1 MRLHGTLVVIVALT
15 APGLLEGA
23 WADPPSG
30 TRGASGEVEWQPV
43 ADSAHAEAGPAYLSV
58 LDVIG
63 KLTIAVLVA
72 YGVSLAARWA
82 QQRFRPAWAQKR
94 RPEAAETMRLEEVLP
109 LGTDAKLYIVL
120 VEGHRILLGSQG
132 GNLRHLADLA
142 PTPPMGLRQGYGGQ
156 DGPQVGPSASRSTS
170 RRPGGERDEL
180 NIVHAPSSRLRR
192 AGAPASRSRLRQG
205 YAGQAGRQGAVR
217 SDVVSDE
224 GAWERRRDELLRE
237 LQES

>member
-1 MRLHGTLVVIVALT
+1 MRLHSTLVVIVALT

-109 LGTDAKLYIVL
+109 LGADAKLYIVL

-142 PTPPMGLRQGYGGQ
+142 PTPPT
-156 DGPQVGPSASRSTS
+156 GPSASRSTS